1 MKQGLSLRVSQHLAL
16 TPQLQQSIRLLQLS
30 TLELSQEIEQ
40 MLDDNPF
47 LEKESDLAER
57 EDFGVGQDDAPI
69 TADAQSSEAALEQ
82 EASADDS
89 SEGGDDFEGSESA
102 ELSDYSEL
110 TLTPPS
116 DGLSSQ
122 TVSDAEGPNEPSSG
136 AEDSTIEGVAE
147 SWDGDGSVEFSADD
161 SEWGGDAPPRN
172 GALDQDTSDATE
184 LARSSQSLTEFLHR
198 QALSMRLDEVD
209 RAALRFLIE
218 SLNDDGYLEDSLQN
232 LAEGLAG
239 DDEEQVESLVERFQM
254 ALHLLQNLEPTGV
267 GARDLGECLR
277 LQLKAMTTPNAQAEE
292 LRLVAL
298 AICGLSMEM
307 LARRDV
313 KRLCTALSENE
324 TRIKLAIA
332 LIARLE
338 PKPGRRFVDVERQI
352 VVPDVIVTRAGVDR
366 DGLPKFRVQLNS
378 DVMPR
383 LRVHDIYVGALKG
396 SGKSDA
402 HQGLQQRLQEAKWFI
417 KNIQQRFETILR
429 VSHAISQRQRN
440 FFIHGELAMKPMVL
454 REIADELGLHESTIS
469 RVTTSK
475 YMSTPFGTF
484 ELKYFFG
491 SGLGTES
498 GTNASSTA
506 VRALLKQFVA
516 SENPKKPLSDNQLS
530 EMLKEQG
537 IDCARRTV
545 AKYREALKIAPTNL
559 RKVL

>member
-1 MKQGLSLRVSQHLAL
+1 
-16 TPQLQQSIRLLQLS
+16 
-30 TLELSQEIEQ
+30 
-40 MLDDNPF
+40 
-47 LEKESDLAER
+47 
-57 EDFGVGQDDAPI
+57 
-69 TADAQSSEAALEQ
+69 
-82 EASADDS
+82 
-89 SEGGDDFEGSESA
+89 
-102 ELSDYSEL
+102 
-110 TLTPPS
+110 LTPPS

-383 LRVHDIYVGALKG
+383 LRVHDIYAGALKG